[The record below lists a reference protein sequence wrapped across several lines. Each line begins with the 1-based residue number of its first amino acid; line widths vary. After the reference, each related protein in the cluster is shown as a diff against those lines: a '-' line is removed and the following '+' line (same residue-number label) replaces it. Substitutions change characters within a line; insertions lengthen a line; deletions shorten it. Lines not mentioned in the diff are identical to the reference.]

1 MRSVRNAAAA
11 RATLESLLRFGI
23 RLDLTRMRSLMRT
36 LGDPQASLAAVHIV
50 GTNGKSSTTRMCAA
64 ALGASGLRVGAY
76 LSPHIVSLEERVQV
90 DGVPISSERFDRLTS
105 RVLDAADDVAQ
116 ELGEGPTQFEVL
128 TAIAFLAFGEAD
140 VDAVCLEAGLGGRLD
155 ATNVL
160 DARVVGLTNIGL
172 DHTALLGDTP
182 EQILGEKI
190 AVVSAGA
197 VVVLGELSDA
207 LVELATREARSRGAR
222 SVLRVAPGGSRDRGR
237 PPGRRLP
244 APERGARR
252 RLRPCLSGSASAR
265 RPGGAARD
273 RDGGTAGSPRAAS
286 WTAARAARRRAQPAR
301 DARARRRAGRD
312 ARQPAPTCG
321 ARRVA
326 GRQGRSRDP
335 RPARAARRS
344 SDRDLERRAGSARSR
359 GGRGARARGRCAGRG
374 AGRHRAG
381 TRGRALGGRPG
392 GRCRDLRHPLS
403 ALAISRARN
412 GRDRLWVAR
421 CSAPCSCSS

>member
-1 MRSVRNAAAA
+1 MRSVRNAATA

-23 RLDLTRMRSLMRT
+23 RLDLTRMKSLMRM

-90 DGVPISSERFDRLTS
+90 DGVPISAERFDRLTS
-105 RVLDAADDVAQ
+105 RVLDAADGVAQ

-128 TAIAFLAFGEAD
+128 TAIAFLAFVEAN

-160 DARVVGLTNIGL
+160 DAQVVGLTNIGL

-197 VVVLGELSDA
+197 VVVLGELGDA

-222 SVLRVAPGGSRDRGR
+222 SVLRVGPRDLAIADGLLAAGYQRPNAALAVACARAFLAPRPLDVPAAQRAIATAA
-237 PPGRRLP
+237 PPGRLELRDGPPL
-244 APERGARR
+244 ELRDGAHNPHGMRA
-252 RLRPCLSGSASAR
+252 LVGELDTTLGNR
-265 RPGGAARD
+265 RPRVALVALQGDKDGAAILDLLVPHVD
-273 RDGGTAGSPRAAS
+273 RVIATSSGAPGALTAEEVAVLA
-286 WTAARAARRRAQPAR
+286 
-301 DARARRRAGRD
+301 
-312 ARQPAPTCG
+312 
-321 ARRVA
+321 RVA
-326 GRQGRSRDP
+326 G
-335 RPARAARRS
+335 ARAEAQA
-344 SDRDLERRAGSARSR
+344 DIEQALAEARSAA
-359 GGRGARARGRCAGRG
+359 GPDGAVVIC
-374 AGRHRAG
+374 G
-381 TRGRALGGRPG
+381 TLYLLSRLAALEVER
-392 GRCRDLRHPLS
+392 
-403 ALAISRARN
+403 
-412 GRDRLWVAR
+412 
-421 CSAPCSCSS
+421 

>member
-90 DGVPISSERFDRLTS
+90 DGVAISPARFDRLTS
-105 RVLDAADDVAQ
+105 RVLDAADDVTQ

-207 LVELATREARSRGAR
+207 LVELATREARNRGAR
-222 SVLRVAPGGSRDRGR
+222 SVLRVAPEDLAIADGLLAAGYQRPNAALAVTCARAFLDPRPFDVPAAQR
-237 PPGRRLP
+237 AIATAAPPGRLELRDGPPL
-244 APERGARR
+244 ELRDGAHNPHGMRA
-252 RLRPCLSGSASAR
+252 LVGELDAALGSR
-265 RPGGAARD
+265 RPRVALVALQGDKDGASILDLLVPHVD
-273 RDGGTAGSPRAAS
+273 RLIATSSGAPGALAAEQV
-286 WTAARAARRRAQPAR
+286 AALARAAGAEAEAEADIEQALA
-301 DARARRRAGRD
+301 DARSAAGPEG
-312 ARQPAPTCG
+312 AVVICG
-321 ARRVA
+321 TLYLL
-326 GRQGRSRDP
+326 SRL
-335 RPARAARRS
+335 AA
-344 SDRDLERRAGSARSR
+344 LEVER
-359 GGRGARARGRCAGRG
+359 
-374 AGRHRAG
+374 
-381 TRGRALGGRPG
+381 
-392 GRCRDLRHPLS
+392 
-403 ALAISRARN
+403 
-412 GRDRLWVAR
+412 
-421 CSAPCSCSS
+421 